1 VNFTKSLVDLDKA
14 MGMTLRQN
22 NIEID
27 KTLNPVA
34 STTHSN
40 LGN

>member
-1 VNFTKSLVDLDKA
+1 
-14 MGMTLRQN
+14 MGMTLRRN

-34 STTHSN
+34 SNSRPN
-40 LGN
+40 VGN

>member
-1 VNFTKSLVDLDKA
+1 
-14 MGMTLRQN
+14 MGMTLRRN

-34 STTHSN
+34 SNSKPTV
-40 LGN
+40 GN

>member
-1 VNFTKSLVDLDKA
+1 
-14 MGMTLRQN
+14 MTLRQN

-27 KTLNPVA
+27 KTLTPVA
-34 STTHSN
+34 SATHPN